1 MIERSRP
8 LSKEVVGREIERIKA
23 EISSSKR
30 VHEAAMEI
38 LRAREDCELEQES
51 TTRVHRAS
59 MEALKERLE
68 YLEGM
73 HSRMR

>member
-8 LSKEVVGREIERIKA
+8 LKKEVVAREIERLKA
-23 EISSSKR
+23 EIASTKR
-30 VHEAAMEI
+30 VHEAALEV
-38 LRAREDCELEQES
+38 LRSREESELEQES
-51 TTRVHRAS
+51 TIRVYRAS

-68 YLEGM
+68 FFEGM

>member
-8 LSKEVVGREIERIKA
+8 FTKEVVAREIQRIEL
-23 EISSSKR
+23 EILSTQR
-30 VHEAAMEI
+30 VYLRSMEE
-38 LRAREDCELEQES
+38 LRARPESELEQES

-68 YLEGM
+68 FLEGM
-73 HSRMR
+73 HSRLP